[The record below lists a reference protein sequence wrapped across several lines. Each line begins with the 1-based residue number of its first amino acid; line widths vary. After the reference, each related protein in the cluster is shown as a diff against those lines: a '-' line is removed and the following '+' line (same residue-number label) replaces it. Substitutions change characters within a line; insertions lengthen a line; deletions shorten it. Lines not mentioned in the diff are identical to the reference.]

1 MFYITKLICIFQ
13 NLNLKFEKGYDEN
26 NHRDCSCYK
35 ENKKQEKIKKLLGCI
50 FIRLLLMIN
59 ILKYLKLK
67 TKLKKI
73 YFIYEQNQKQI
84 IETLN
89 ICIYKVQKVIKS

>member
-1 MFYITKLICIFQ
+1 MICIFQ

-35 ENKKQEKIKKLLGCI
+35 ENKKQEKIKKI
-50 FIRLLLMIN
+50 VRLYFHQITLDD
-59 ILKYLKLK
+59 KYFKISK
-67 TKLKKI
+67 VKNQIKKK